1 MVCIIYRQ
9 LGCACTCDHTDS
21 VHLIL
26 KNVSLHFLVQ
36 NLEGE
41 LDQLTEKCG
50 NQADKIHQ
58 LGAFPTHSL
67 QNHAAVNI
75 ISTHIILLGE
85 ESSVTELRAEVKR
98 RLLEY
103 KNLEE
108 ELGQLTDEYDDQV
121 DINNQLKRGDCV

>member
-9 LGCACTCDHTDS
+9 LGYACTCDHIHADS
-21 VHLIL
+21 MHLIL

-58 LGAFPTHSL
+58 LNKLGAFPL
-67 QNHAAVNI
+67 
-75 ISTHIILLGE
+75 
-85 ESSVTELRAEVKR
+85 K
-98 RLLEY
+98 
-103 KNLEE
+103 
-108 ELGQLTDEYDDQV
+108 QL
-121 DINNQLKRGDCV
+121 